1 MELKK
6 LKNELKYTKKGS
18 KKHWIVENIAYI
30 NALWLQVLQLNQVE
44 EVHSA
49 PGWWKSRKKEMEDR
63 MDDLDGLLQ
72 QGFILYQKNGKIGVE
87 DSPTF
92 GSVTLHFQD
101 GRFSHLVRT
110 ETKK

>member
-1 MELKK
+1 
-6 LKNELKYTKKGS
+6 
-18 KKHWIVENIAYI
+18 
-30 NALWLQVLQLNQVE
+30 
-44 EVHSA
+44 
-49 PGWWKSRKKEMEDR
+49 MEDR

-87 DSPTF
+87 DSPNF

>member
-1 MELKK
+1 
-6 LKNELKYTKKGS
+6 
-18 KKHWIVENIAYI
+18 
-30 NALWLQVLQLNQVE
+30 
-44 EVHSA
+44 
-49 PGWWKSRKKEMEDR
+49 MEDR

-87 DSPTF
+87 SSPTF